1 MARFLQISDLHITA
15 PGALVSGRLDT
26 AGQLRAAI
34 DTIGARLNAIGPIDA
49 VLITGDI
56 SDDGSAASYDIAR
69 SELARLGLPLLV
81 IPGNHDCR
89 DALRSAFGDLP
100 TMPPTGLI
108 DWRFDIGGTTVIG
121 LDTLVEGQGGG
132 RLRPESLSFL
142 SDALDA
148 SQGRRVL
155 LALHHP
161 PLRTGIRFMDAIGLE
176 NADALATV
184 LERRTAPVR
193 IVAGHVHGVHHGA
206 LGVHTV
212 VTAPSTCSA
221 FALDRRDDAPIG
233 FMTGPTGCAVI
244 DIGTDGWLWTAMPFD
259 HGTGP
264 FKF

>member
-1 MARFLQISDLHITA
+1 MARLLQISDLHIAA
-15 PGALVSGRLDT
+15 PGTLVSGRLDT
-26 AGQLRAAI
+26 VGQLRAAI
-34 DTIGARLNAIGPIDA
+34 DTIGARLAAIGPLDA
-49 VLITGDI
+49 VLVTGDI
-56 SDDGSAASYDIAR
+56 SDDGSAESYDLAR
-69 SELARLGLPLLV
+69 TQLARLGLPLLV

-89 DALRSAFGDLP
+89 DALRNAFGDLA
-100 TMPPTGLI
+100 TLPPTGLI

-148 SQGRRVL
+148 SEGRPVL

-176 NADALATV
+176 NSDALAAV

-206 LGVHTV
+206 LGPHTV

-221 FALDRRDDAPIG
+221 FALDRRLDAPTG

-244 DIGTDGWLWTAMPFD
+244 DIGPDDWLWTAMPFD
-259 HGTGP
+259 HGAGP